1 MFLVSQFI
9 WTLDQLIFL
18 KQTWS
23 PLKMVNS
30 KTRVTNQ
37 SLLSDWLYDYSWTLW
52 GSRAQGDGEQRWTSL
67 SRSREGDQ
75 TPPGSCLHSELLWAK
90 RQGKPPVSWR
100 CSFWE
105 QDWRVW
111 TTCKVLGIGCHFMT
125 KYKQKRTI
133 EREGK
138 QTASVLFFQEVIYF
152 YIMDPF
158 LLIVVCSDG
167 SASSLKLD
175 VHYSLLFVV
184 QLLSRVRLCDP
195 MDCSTP
201 AFPALHHLSELAQ
214 SHVHWVGDASHV
226 CTCVVL
232 RWDCV
237 PHLGTLPPN
246 CAAINVITS
255 LHVSS
260 WGDSLHGMGDTFL
273 LGTPFSFTTI
283 F

>member
-1 MFLVSQFI
+1 M
-9 WTLDQLIFL
+9 
-18 KQTWS
+18 
-23 PLKMVNS
+23 
-30 KTRVTNQ
+30 NQ
-37 SLLSDWLYDYSWTLW
+37 P
-52 GSRAQGDGEQRWTSL
+52 EQAW
-67 SRSREGDQ
+67 GDQ
-75 TPPGSCLHSELLWAK
+75 TPPSSRLHSELLWAK

-111 TTCKVLGIGCHFMT
+111 TTCKVLDIGCHFMT

-138 QTASVLFFQEVIYF
+138 ETASVLFSQEVIYF

-158 LLIVVCSDG
+158 LLIIVCLDG

-175 VHYSLLFVV
+175 THCSLLFVL

-214 SHVHWVGDASHV
+214 SQVHWVGDAIPHAYLCYFEMV
-226 CTCVVL
+226 RVL
-232 RWDCV
+232 
-237 PHLGTLPPN
+237 
-246 CAAINVITS
+246 
-255 LHVSS
+255 LHPTPGNPSS
-260 WGDSLHGMGDTFL
+260 
-273 LGTPFSFTTI
+273 
-283 F
+283 